1 MKYTQSIIRKRNSV
15 KWGEGWKPGLEAWI
29 SVWRDCGEG
38 GIVGGA
44 EAQKCMVGEAWVSSR
59 LEEGGRSMPQT
70 LQMPGGQQGDR
81 LGEKGR

>member
-1 MKYTQSIIRKRNSV
+1 MKHGFQFGETVGRVALLEGQRHRN
-15 KWGEGWKPGLEAWI
+15 A
-29 SVWRDCGEG
+29 
-38 GIVGGA
+38 
-44 EAQKCMVGEAWVSSR
+44 CMVGEAWVSSR